1 MKYNVKV
8 VIKQEVTLTVDA
20 DSEEM
25 ASEMIE
31 KTVGDAYDD
40 AYYDIVTITRQGE

>member
-8 VIKQEVTLTVDA
+8 VIKQEVTFTVDA

-25 ASEMIE
+25 ASEMVD
-31 KTVGDAYDD
+31 KAVGDAYED
-40 AYYDIVTITRQGE
+40 AHYDIVTITRQGE